1 MAVADGLGGHVGG
14 DVASRTALQA
24 VDRVVTAAR
33 LDEDDT
39 AELLVGALRE
49 ANREVLGEA
58 REDPSLKGMGTTV
71 VLAHLAADGRALT
84 VAHVGDSRAYAL
96 RDTGLSRLTQ
106 DHVRG
111 GLLGRTLTQAVGTGP
126 DLRPGVTQTSLDPG
140 DRLLLCTDGLTDML
154 EEATIADLLA
164 AEDDEA
170 ATCGSLV
177 DAALSRGGV
186 DNVTVIVA
194 TVTGQ
199 SARGAADPDAVAEAG
214 SR

>member
-14 DVASRTALQA
+14 DVASRTALGT
-24 VDRVVTAAR
+24 VDRVLSRAR
-33 LDEDDT
+33 LDEGDT

-49 ANREVLGEA
+49 ANHRVLDEA

-71 VLAHLAADGRALT
+71 VVAHLAADGRDLT
-84 VAHVGDSRAYAL
+84 VAHVGDSRAYVLGA
-96 RDTGLSRLTQ
+96 TGLTRLTQ

-126 DLRPGVTQTSLDPG
+126 DLRPGVTQVSLDAG

-154 EEATIADLLA
+154 EETTIADLLA
-164 AEDDEA
+164 GEDDEA
-170 ATCGSLV
+170 ATCGALV

-194 TVTGQ
+194 TIPDR
-199 SARGAADPDAVAEAG
+199 SPRGATDPGAVAETG